1 MLNLT
6 GQLINIFKQP
16 KREKDGKEYGGQDKI
31 QVLGEV
37 ELPDGDKRMD
47 MFTLTTRDI
56 KNFEPYLG
64 QVITFTIGVFATGK
78 SVSFFIPQGVS
89 PVSKA

>member
-1 MLNLT
+1 MLSLT

-37 ELPDGDKRMD
+37 ELPDGGRRMD

-56 KNFEPYLG
+56 DNFESYLG
-64 QVITFTIGVFATGK
+64 QEIAFTIGVFATGK
-78 SVSFFIPQGVS
+78 AISFFIPQGVK
-89 PVSKA
+89 PVLKA